1 MWCIVFFLCVCVCV
15 CATMLCIHFMTRHTV
30 TPIHPQT
37 SFLKG
42 KSPENEVDPSL
53 SYI

>member
-1 MWCIVFFLCVCVCV
+1 MWCIVFFMCVCVCNHV
-15 CATMLCIHFMTRHTV
+15 VYTFMTRHRV